1 MKTAPCFKCK
11 ERFFRC
17 HCDCQKH
24 DEWVNE
30 QWKIKAE
37 IREQK
42 NCEIFKYLHGRRA
55 TQ

>member
-1 MKTAPCFKCK
+1 MQSPCYKCK
-11 ERFFRC
+11 EKSEGCRHEC
-17 HCDCQKH
+17 KKNENWINA
-24 DEWVNE
+24 EWKRKE
-30 QWKIKAE
+30 A